1 MGAKY
6 TEAQKEATERYQKT
20 LANISIRV
28 KKEEYSI
35 YKEAAARAGLSLR
48 EYIMIALS
56 EKMER
61 DAVATGSH
69 AKK

>member
-6 TEAQKEATERYQKT
+6 TEAQKGATERYQKT

-35 YKEAAARAGLSLR
+35 YKEAAACAGLSLR
-48 EYIMIALS
+48 EYIMIALF

-61 DAVATGSH
+61 DAAGAGPYSDQ
-69 AKK
+69 